1 MARWRSCSAPCSSCP
16 RCGLAGESTG
26 RSAGP
31 ISSAFLAVTARVL
44 VPLLLLV
51 QAPFRGAEAMGE
63 LANSMIPVGQTLG
76 WVVNLIVVETVI
88 RRRRADY
95 AGPFGAPAGR
105 S

>member
-1 MARWRSCSAPCSSCP
+1 
-16 RCGLAGESTG
+16 
-26 RSAGP
+26 
-31 ISSAFLAVTARVL
+31 
-44 VPLLLLV
+44 
-51 QAPFRGAEAMGE
+51 MGE

-88 RRRRADY
+88 RRRRADD